1 MYKILLVDDEPL
13 MLKLLELYLLPYG
26 FSRISITSGHE
37 AVVYV
42 LKEYVDLIIMD
53 VLLPGKGFLLS
64 KRNDSHTIN

>member
-1 MYKILLVDDEPL
+1 

-53 VLLPGKGFLLS
+53 VLLPGKDKTGFLLS